1 MLGLNHLSR
10 AVRQL
15 AGSLTRLSQTLEE
28 ANSGLRQRLA
38 LDVAH
43 QPPDAVAAL
52 QGPVNG
58 IPAEPVQPVAP
69 SKRNGKPKSV

>member
-15 AGSLTRLSQTLEE
+15 AGSLTRLSETVDA

-43 QPPDAVAAL
+43 QLPEPVASL
-52 QGPVNG
+52 PGPANG

-69 SKRNGKPKSV
+69 SRKNGKAKSV

>member
-1 MLGLNHLSR
+1 MLGLNALGR

-15 AGSLTRLSQTLEE
+15 AGSLTSLSQTLEE

-43 QPPDAVAAL
+43 QPPEPVASL
-52 QGPVNG
+52 PGPST
-58 IPAEPVQPVAP
+58 AEPVQPVAP
-69 SKRNGKPKSV
+69 SKRNGRTRSV

>member
-15 AGSLTRLSQTLEE
+15 AGSLARLSATLEE

-43 QPPDAVAAL
+43 QPPEPVASL
-52 QGPVNG
+52 PGPANG

-69 SKRNGKPKSV
+69 SKRNGRTRSV